1 MCALAKSPDLSIE
14 DIKAKIAGDL
24 GRDIFFYN
32 TVSST
37 NTIAAELAEK
47 CAEGVVV
54 LADSQ
59 EKGRGRLGRF
69 WISPA
74 GVNIYISIITKPELD
89 PKDATL
95 ITIMTAVGCAI
106 GLRRA
111 TGLDVKIKWPND
123 LMVSDRK
130 LGGILTEMK
139 TASERIIFA
148 ILGLGINV
156 NVDIDSFPDDVRETA
171 TSIKIETGASY
182 SRTEIIVEILNEIDR
197 WYRILKEM
205 GRETILSEWQCLTS
219 TLGREVKVTVGKE
232 TFPGFA
238 ESIDDEGRLI
248 LRLQSGVLKRISAG
262 DLTIL
267 TQTLH
272 KK

>member
-1 MCALAKSPDLSIE
+1 MEKLFKIPDLSIE
-14 DIKAKIAGDL
+14 DIKAKITGDI

-47 CAEGVVV
+47 SAEGVVV
-54 LADSQ
+54 LAESQ
-59 EKGRGRLGRF
+59 EKGRGRLGRS

-74 GVNIYISIITKPELD
+74 GVNVYMSIIIKPEID

-139 TASERIIFA
+139 TAPGRIIFA
-148 ILGLGINV
+148 ILGIGINV
-156 NVDIDSFPDDVRETA
+156 NVDIDSFPDAVRETA
-171 TSIKIETGASY
+171 TSIKIETGASC

-205 GRETILSEWQCLTS
+205 GRKTILSEWQRLTS

-232 TFPGFA
+232 TFSGFA
-238 ESIDDEGRLI
+238 ESIDDEGMLI

-267 TQTLH
+267 R
-272 KK
+272 

>member
-1 MCALAKSPDLSIE
+1 MEKLFKIPDLSIE
-14 DIKAKIAGDL
+14 DIKAKITGDI

-47 CAEGVVV
+47 YAEGVIV
-54 LADSQ
+54 LAESQ
-59 EKGRGRLGRF
+59 EKGRGRLGRS

-74 GVNIYISIITKPELD
+74 GVNVYMSIITKPEID

-139 TASERIIFA
+139 TAPGRIIFA
-148 ILGLGINV
+148 IIGIGINV
-156 NVDIDSFPDDVRETA
+156 NADIDSFPDDVRETA

-182 SRTEIIVEILNEIDR
+182 PRTEIIVEILNEIDR

-205 GRETILSEWQCLTS
+205 GRKTILSEWQRLTS

-232 TFPGFA
+232 TFSGFA
-238 ESIDDEGRLI
+238 ESIDDEGMLI
-248 LRLQSGVLKRISAG
+248 LRLPSGVLKRISAG

-267 TQTLH
+267 R
-272 KK
+272 